1 MKFRRT
7 LIVASLVI
15 PLALGACGQSA
26 EQPSQN
32 SAAGQGASVTV
43 SAARNSIAFSLTLLR
58 TVRPKV
64 RPAALLSIYTS
75 MFLAD
80 GSDVPVTAAM
90 DGISA
95 QILLHALPTGE
106 NVDTLYSLLD
116 EFGAVLHVNV
126 PDLLNRSDDR
136 AKTLDAYITGLSNI
150 TERSTRRTADVKEQI
165 ASLKATQREQKTT
178 ISGLNREVKTAINDK
193 DFATAQERQK
203 DLTAAQTALVQ
214 TESQLTELQSIQRT
228 FEDLLDI
235 AEGRLSALNGN
246 REILIA
252 GLRVVDVPGV
262 EDLGVI
268 QGKTN
273 ARKRSGGSFFEG
285 L

>member
-15 PLALGACGQSA
+15 PLALGACGKSVEPASENTATGQRSA
-26 EQPSQN
+26 V
-32 SAAGQGASVTV
+32 AV
-43 SAARNSIAFSLTLLR
+43 SAARNSIAFALTLLR
-58 TVRPKV
+58 TVRPTV
-64 RPAALLSIYTS
+64 RPAALLSVYTN

-80 GSDVPVTAAM
+80 GSDIPVAAAM
-90 DGISA
+90 NGIIA
-95 QILLHALPTGE
+95 QVRLHSLPTGD
-106 NVDTLYSLLD
+106 NVETLYSLLE

-136 AKTLDAYITGLSNI
+136 AKTLDAYMTGLGNI
-150 TERSTRRTADVKEQI
+150 TERSSRRTADIKEQI
-165 ASLKATQREQKTT
+165 ANLQSAQHSQKTT
-178 ISGLNREVKTAINDK
+178 ISSLNREVKNAIRDK

-203 DLTAAQTALVQ
+203 DLAAAQTALTQ
-214 TESQLTELQSIQRT
+214 TESQLAELQSIQKT
-228 FEDLLDI
+228 FDDLLEI
-235 AEGRLSALNGN
+235 AAGRLAALNDN

-252 GLRVVDVPGV
+252 GLRAVDVPGV

-268 QGKTN
+268 QGKTST
-273 ARKRSGGSFFEG
+273 RKKSGSSFFEG